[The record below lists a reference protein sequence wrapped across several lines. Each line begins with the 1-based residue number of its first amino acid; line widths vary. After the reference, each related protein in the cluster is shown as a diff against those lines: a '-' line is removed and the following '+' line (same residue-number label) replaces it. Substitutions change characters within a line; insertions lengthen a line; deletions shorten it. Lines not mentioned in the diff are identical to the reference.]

1 MIANGALLVLEII
14 FLRETRGAKILARR
28 AKALRKETGKNNI
41 RAPVELENES
51 VKDLL
56 RTACTRSI
64 SLLVREPVV
73 LAFGLWIACES
84 FFTSLRGSPTG
95 ALALGHAL
103 QSFCSAAH
111 PWGLSLCGDSFEL
124 SLCASWARR
133 GSPEV
138 PMH

>member
-1 MIANGALLVLEII
+1 MIANGVLLVLEII

-28 AKALRKETGKNNI
+28 AKKLRKETGKNNI

-73 LAFGLWIACES
+73 LAFGLWIACAS
-84 FFTSLRGSPTG
+84 FFR
-95 ALALGHAL
+95 LALRLSHWSTRCGTPFRASALRHAL
-103 QSFCSAAH
+103 
-111 PWGLSLCGDSFEL
+111 
-124 SLCASWARR
+124 
-133 GSPEV
+133 
-138 PMH
+138 

>member
-1 MIANGALLVLEII
+1 MIANGVLLVLEII

-73 LAFGLWIACES
+73 LAFGLWIACEFLPPSRFTPGSRYTYHCCIQLLGVWYSS
-84 FFTSLRGSPTG
+84 F
-95 ALALGHAL
+95 
-103 QSFCSAAH
+103 
-111 PWGLSLCGDSFEL
+111 
-124 SLCASWARR
+124 
-133 GSPEV
+133 
-138 PMH
+138 